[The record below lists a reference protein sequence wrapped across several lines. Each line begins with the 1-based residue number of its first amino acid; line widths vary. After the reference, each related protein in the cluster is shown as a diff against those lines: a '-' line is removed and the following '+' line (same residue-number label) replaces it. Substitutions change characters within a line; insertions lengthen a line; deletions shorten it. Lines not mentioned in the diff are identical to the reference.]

1 MIKDYS
7 FDVKLIPAFI
17 KNDKGNIVQI
27 ANRQFVYS
35 DILGNEVYDCVSPQY
50 QLILHKDVVDIVKQ
64 DLIPALD
71 WEISKE
77 NLFLYDKGA
86 ILFDMFA
93 TSKKYEL
100 NDLTLS
106 ATITAVNSYN
116 RVCRAGI
123 HVSLTDEKDN
133 IIIPH
138 TTKHIIYAFSGL
150 VHKQGAA
157 SIANFKNLANTIPTV
172 IDGAIEEWLNWSKDY
187 IHIDRL
193 KIMTQ
198 LLNIRLA
205 KKIMAE
211 AELTNI
217 TRFGLYQMI
226 CNYILNKDNMS
237 KSGFYYIVQ
246 INRILKFMKND
257 NLFKCSLDDL
267 NNYVKTRARF
277 SWDDADKEKEDDD
290 IIIDTKEH
298 VIEDDK
304 PVLEDILSMLN
315 I

>member
-1 MIKDYS
+1 
-7 FDVKLIPAFI
+7 
-17 KNDKGNIVQI
+17 
-27 ANRQFVYS
+27 
-35 DILGNEVYDCVSPQY
+35 
-50 QLILHKDVVDIVKQ
+50 
-64 DLIPALD
+64 
-71 WEISKE
+71 
-77 NLFLYDKGA
+77 
-86 ILFDMFA
+86 
-93 TSKKYEL
+93 
-100 NDLTLS
+100 
-106 ATITAVNSYN
+106 
-116 RVCRAGI
+116 
-123 HVSLTDEKDN
+123 
-133 IIIPH
+133 
-138 TTKHIIYAFSGL
+138 
-150 VHKQGAA
+150 
-157 SIANFKNLANTIPTV
+157 IANFKNLANTIPTV

-277 SWDDADKEKEDDD
+277 NWDDADKEKEDDD